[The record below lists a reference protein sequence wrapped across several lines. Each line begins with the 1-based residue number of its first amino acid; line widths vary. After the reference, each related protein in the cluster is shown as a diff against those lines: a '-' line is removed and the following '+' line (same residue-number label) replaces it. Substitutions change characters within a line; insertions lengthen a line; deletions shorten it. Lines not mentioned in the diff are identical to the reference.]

1 MGKIKAFFTILW
13 VMLCQWKVAIISAV
27 IVFAL
32 ALSLLAI
39 VRGQQNVGAFE
50 AGNQVIALAKNI
62 CDTYK
67 MRPDFWG
74 LSTQEVIRQ
83 KLYPA
88 SMRVE
93 GDKLKGYFA
102 NNVEIGAN
110 EDGVAVMPSMRSFVI
125 AYNDLNK
132 KQCIALAS
140 HQFEHDF
147 WLSVSE
153 LVIKNNKS
161 EQIFS
166 WSNEEFALPAKRNNV
181 VDVCDDVNKVIF
193 RFEQ

>member
-13 VMLCQWKVAIISAV
+13 VMICQWKVAIISAV

-50 AGNQVIALAKNI
+50 AGNQVTILAKNI
-62 CDTYK
+62 CGAYK

-74 LSTQEVIRQ
+74 LSTQEVIDQ

-88 SMRVE
+88 DMRVE
-93 GDKLKGYFA
+93 NGKLKGYFA
-102 NNVEIGAN
+102 NDVEIGAD
-110 EDGVAVMPSMRSFVI
+110 ESGMAVMPSMRSFVI
-125 AYNDLNK
+125 AYNGLNK
-132 KQCIALAS
+132 KQCVALAS

-153 LVIKNNKS
+153 LTIKSNKS
-161 EQIFS
+161 EQVFS
-166 WSNEEFALPAKRNNV
+166 WSSEEFALPAERKV
-181 VDVCDDVNKVIF
+181 VTKICDDVNKVIF